1 MKYQF
6 AATTLIRHYKKV
18 ATTPLRLIVKLLP
31 CWLKL
36 NNLITNQPWQNVG
49 AFVLILI
56 GMQVSYKVCYNTYKF
71 EFVGMKK
78 VGGYKCITAYL
89 FASSTMDFNKDFTKS
104 CWMSSNGVMNE

>member
-1 MKYQF
+1 MRLEDKFQF
-6 AATTLIRHYKKV
+6 DEQLG
-18 ATTPLRLIVKLLP
+18 KL
-31 CWLKL
+31 
-36 NNLITNQPWQNVG
+36 
-49 AFVLILI
+49 
-56 GMQVSYKVCYNTYKF
+56 